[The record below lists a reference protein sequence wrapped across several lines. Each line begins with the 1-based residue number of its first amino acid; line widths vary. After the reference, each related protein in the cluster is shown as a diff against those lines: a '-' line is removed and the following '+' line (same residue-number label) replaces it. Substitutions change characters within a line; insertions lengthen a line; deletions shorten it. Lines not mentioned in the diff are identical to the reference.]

1 VAALSDDRTLRSLK
15 ALQLQ
20 AQVLDATT
28 ITESSL
34 MIRLSQGLNT
44 SSSSGGGYG
53 YSQQQ
58 HSSSSSSW
66 VSGSSS
72 KQMAPPSIKDRSIPM
87 GHHSSNTSD
96 LYVAASLFCLPFV

>member
-1 VAALSDDRTLRSLK
+1 
-15 ALQLQ
+15 LQLQ
-20 AQVLDATT
+20 AQVLDASVISETSPMT
-28 ITESSL
+28 CML
-34 MIRLSQGLNT
+34 QGLNT

-58 HSSSSSSW
+58 HNSSSSSW

-96 LYVAASLFCLPFV
+96 LCVTAFLFCRAFV